1 MIDYSL
7 FDFVGNIGVALIIV
21 TYFLLQLGKMKSTSF
36 SYSLMN
42 AIGAALV
49 ILSLFNRFNLSAF
62 IVEAFWLIIS
72 IVGLIR
78 FANSKK
84 LK

>member
-1 MIDYSL
+1 MFDYT
-7 FDFVGNIGVALIIV
+7 FYDFAGNIGVALIIV
-21 TYFLLQLGKMKSTSF
+21 TYFLLQLGKMKSTSY
-36 SYSLMN
+36 SYSLLN

-49 ILSLFNRFNLSAF
+49 ILSLVNRFNLSAF